1 MNTLA
6 LRNSK
11 IIAVM
16 VLAAF
21 LAACSSGPPPA
32 QPGTPEYSWEKAKQA
47 YKAGDYAKAADLLVD
62 LSKKDNPYAAQ
73 ARPWSMVLSL
83 AMVNGY
89 WELSEK
95 CAEGMQKAKTKD
107 ASLRRMAGS
116 YRTRTTAAGMQFA
129 EISRIF
135 IDANKDKEV
144 TLVFDLA
151 QAGTNEPQQYVQI
164 AEGTAIPDA
173 ELRGVERNVVQRH
186 MLLIV
191 ATAMDMKK
199 DPSKVK
205 DAYQNGELKVPGQ
218 GFLLATA
225 QGLYGLAD
233 IFGPKKL
240 IQPNRILTVLY
251 EEAAEALGMVKDN
264 KDAKELSQK
273 VTAMQKKMAS

>member
-32 QPGTPEYSWEKAKQA
+32 KPGTPEYTWEKAKQA
-47 YKAGDYAKAADLLVD
+47 YKAGDYVKALDLLVD

-95 CAEGMQKAKTKD
+95 CAEGMQKAKAKD
-107 ASLRRMAGS
+107 ASLRRLAGS

-151 QAGTNEPQQYVQI
+151 HAGTNEPQQYAQI

-173 ELRGVERNVVQRH
+173 ELRGVERSVLQRH

-191 ATAMDMKK
+191 AAAMDMKK
-199 DPSKVK
+199 DPGKVK

-225 QGLYGLAD
+225 QGLYSLAD